1 MKTAQAGGFGGRMPV
16 CADVCGKMAPYDAL
30 DGLIYHLRLIPDRA

>member
-16 CADVCGKMAPYDAL
+16 CADVCGKMAPYDTL